1 MRVRKS
7 LRLGTIT
14 TALITPFRDDR
25 PDFAA
30 LEQLAE
36 RQIRSGIDGL
46 AVCTVTGE
54 GPTLSMEE
62 QAEVVRTC
70 VRVAAGRVPII
81 AATGTNSTTSTIALT
96 RQAEKLGAS
105 AALVTVPYYSKPG
118 QRGVVHHF
126 QMLAAETT
134 LPLIADSNPS
144 RCAIGLSPETL
155 EAFSCIPSIVGLVG
169 VLDNDTCSTAL
180 PRHLRERFTFLSNR
194 DDTARAFLGQ
204 RGDGIISAGA
214 NVHPRLFASMQQAA
228 RAGNIHAAMALE
240 GRLFPLMQAL
250 GADAGPS
257 TVKHALHVLLG
268 TDPAVRLPMVAL
280 DPDEKT
286 SVFDAL
292 TSVSELRCKS
302 VSL

>member
-1 MRVRKS
+1 MRTHIS

-14 TALITPFRDDR
+14 TALITPFRGDR
-25 PDFAA
+25 PDLAA

-81 AATGTNSTTSTIALT
+81 AATGTNSTSSTIALT
-96 RQAEKLGAS
+96 RQAENLGAS
-105 AALVTVPYYSKPG
+105 AALVTAPYYSKPL

-134 LPLIADSNPS
+134 LPLIVDSNQS
-144 RCAIGLSPETL
+144 RCAISLSRETL
-155 EAFSCIPSIVGLVG
+155 EAFSCIPSIVALVG
-169 VLDNDTCSTAL
+169 VLDTDICSVDL
-180 PRHLRERFTFLSNR
+180 PRHLRDRFTFLSNR

-214 NVHPRLFASMQQAA
+214 NIHPRLFASMQQAA
-228 RAGNIHAAMALE
+228 RAGNVHAALALE
-240 GRLFPLMQAL
+240 GRLLPLVQAL
-250 GADAGPS
+250 GADGDPS
-257 TVKHALHVLLG
+257 AVKHALHVLLG
-268 TDPAVRLPMVAL
+268 TDPSVRLPMVAL
-280 DPDEKT
+280 APDEKT

-292 TSVSELRCKS
+292 TLVSDLRSKS
-302 VSL
+302 LPL